1 MLIAIDGPAA
11 SGKGTVARRLSAHF
25 ALPYL
30 DTGLL
35 YRAVALRL
43 QDGGRRPD
51 DAAAAEAVARGLDPA
66 VLGDERL
73 RERAVGEAA
82 SIVAAMR
89 PVREALLAYQRA
101 FARAPGGAVLDG
113 RDIAT
118 VIAPDAD
125 AKLFVTASPQ
135 VRAHRRFLE
144 LFGRGEAVSEDEVLA
159 DIRTRDARDS
169 GRADAPLKIADG
181 ARLLDTSAL
190 SIEAA
195 FREALGIV
203 ESVRRNGRAAI

>member
-43 QDGGRRPD
+43 QDDRQPLD
-51 DAAAAEAVARGLDPA
+51 DAAAAERAAMALVPADLD
-66 VLGDERL
+66 DERL
-73 RERAVGEAA
+73 RERTVGEAA
-82 SIVAAMR
+82 SIVATIR
-89 PVREALLAYQRA
+89 PVRDALLAYQRGV
-101 FARAPGGAVLDG
+101 ARSPAGAVLDG

-144 LFGRGEAVSEDEVLA
+144 LCSRGERVSEHEVLA
-159 DIRTRDARDS
+159 DIRIRDARDS
-169 GRADAPLKIADG
+169 GRADAPLRIAEG
-181 ARLLDTSAL
+181 ARLLDTSTL

-203 ESVRRNGRAAI
+203 ESFRRDGRAS